1 MSEPTVPVRDVLAA
15 SEGMLQKQLYVVFTR
30 PHAGLVPVLA
40 NMDAH
45 LAFVVAAERK
55 GQIFAAG
62 PFWSDDGRHWEGEGM
77 MILRAT
83 SKAEAEEIAD
93 GDPMHASGA
102 RTYSVRPWLLNEG
115 SLTIRLTYSDGASE
129 VL

>member
-1 MSEPTVPVRDVLAA
+1 MSAPTVPVRDVLAA

-30 PHAGLVPVLA
+30 PRAGLAPVLEKI
-40 NMDAH
+40 DAH
-45 LAFVVAAERK
+45 LAYVVAAERK

-62 PFWSDDGRHWEGEGM
+62 PFWSDDERYWEGEGM
-77 MILRAT
+77 MILRAA
-83 SKAEAEEIAD
+83 SKAEAEEIAA